1 MNFSWIFEFLYSKKF
16 LIILATVSLF
26 LGITFY
32 VYSNY
37 IAPKLNPDYVPNK
50 EFIQQG
56 SESEDG
62 GLGKLADIYLIHAKW
77 CPYSKKVKPTWD
89 QLKGEYDGKNIN
101 NYTLKFFDIDAEK
114 EEKKLKDFE
123 TTYNKQIDGYPT
135 ICIVKDNQVIEFEAK
150 PNRDTLEEFI
160 NTVL

>member
-1 MNFSWIFEFLYSKKF
+1 MNLSGIFEFLYSKKF

-32 VYSNY
+32 VYTNY
-37 IAPKLNPDYVPNK
+37 VAPKLNPDYVPNK

-56 SESEDG
+56 EGEDG
-62 GLGKLADIYLIHAKW
+62 GLGKIADVYFIYANW
-77 CPYSKKVKPTWD
+77 CPYSKKVKPIWE
-89 QLKGEYDGKNIN
+89 QIKNEYDGKSIN
-101 NYTLKFFDIDAEK
+101 NYSIKFFDIDGEK
-114 EEKKLKDFE
+114 EEKKIKDFE

-135 ICIVKDNQVIEFEAK
+135 IVIVKENQVIEFEAK
-150 PNRDTLEEFI
+150 PNRETLEEFI